1 MTYKTKVKIISY
13 EGDTHIINLE
23 TVGANFSGLYK
34 IYFNCSKCK
43 NQSIS
48 DDSGLITAC
57 NNYEDIADQS
67 DKRLYCKN
75 YERE

>member
-13 EGDTHIINLE
+13 ERDTHIVNIE
-23 TVGANFSGLYK
+23 TVGAYFSGLYK
-34 IYFNCSKCK
+34 IYFDCSKCK

-48 DDSGLITAC
+48 DDSSLLTAC
-57 NNYEDIADQS
+57 NNYEDIEDQN
-67 DKRLYCKN
+67 DKKMYCKN